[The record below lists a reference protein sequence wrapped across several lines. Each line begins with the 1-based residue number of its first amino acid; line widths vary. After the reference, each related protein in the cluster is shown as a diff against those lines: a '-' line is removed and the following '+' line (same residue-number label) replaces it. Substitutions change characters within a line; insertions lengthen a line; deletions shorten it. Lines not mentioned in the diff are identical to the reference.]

1 MPVVFVEL
9 PHKKKRSLLIAD
21 FSFEVP
27 SGIEPLYTVLQTV
40 A

>member
-1 MPVVFVEL
+1 MFCVTGY
-9 PHKKKRSLLIAD
+9 KKKPAESGLV
-21 FSFEVP
+21 EVP